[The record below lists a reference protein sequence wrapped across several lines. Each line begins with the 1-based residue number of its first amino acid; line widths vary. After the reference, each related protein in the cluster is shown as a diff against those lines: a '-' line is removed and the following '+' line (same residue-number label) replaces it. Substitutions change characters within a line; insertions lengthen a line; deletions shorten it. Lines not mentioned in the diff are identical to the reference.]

1 MNFDYIKVL
10 HSPFTYR
17 FYIGELSKGQ
27 PCEVERALDRKLEIL
42 GLRAGS
48 TANSPDNL
56 HKTFPSLSLS
66 LPICTMAN

>member
-1 MNFDYIKVL
+1 MNFDYMKVL
-10 HSPFTYR
+10 ESFLK
-17 FYIGELSKGQ
+17 EQ

-56 HKTFPSLSLS
+56 HNNFPSLGFS

>member
-10 HSPFTYR
+10 HSPFACR
-17 FYIGELSKGQ
+17 FYIGELLKEQ

-48 TANSPDNL
+48 TVNSPDNL
-56 HKTFPSLSLS
+56 HKTFPSLGLIV
-66 LPICTMAN
+66 PICTMAN